1 MLLRLT
7 FPRSFGKQRFA
18 IVDARIANMMYI
30 AEMLGSFRLSV
41 IKKGKTNAMLLFG
54 FYLSLEF
61 RNTCLSTLKVFP
73 I

>member
-1 MLLRLT
+1 MLALLT
-7 FPRSFGKQRFA
+7 FPPSFRKQRFA

-30 AEMLGSFRLSV
+30 AEMLGSFKLSV
-41 IKKGKTNAMLLFG
+41 IKQGKTNAMLFFG
-54 FYLSLEF
+54 FYLSLEV